1 MRCFIAI
8 EIPDEVKS
16 TLTML
21 QEELKKCGADVRWIA
36 PDNIHLTLKFI
47 GSVEEKEIS
56 KVMEIME
63 HICKRYSPFNL
74 ELKGMGIFP
83 NTKFPRVLWIG
94 VEDNT
99 TLKGLWEDIEKNMAK
114 IGFERENR
122 GFTAHLTLGRFRTS
136 EGKANLFPKGKV
148 NLLEIVKLHKG
159 NSFGII
165 EVRSVSLMRSE
176 LRPEG
181 ARYTKLAEVSL

>member
-8 EIPDEVKS
+8 EIPDEVKA
-16 TLTML
+16 TLIML

-36 PDNIHLTLKFI
+36 PDNIHLTLKFL

-56 KVMEIME
+56 RITEIME

-74 ELKGMGIFP
+74 EFKGMGIFP

-99 TLKGLWEDIEKNMAK
+99 TLKRLQEDIEKGIAE
-114 IGFERENR
+114 IGFGQEDRE
-122 GFTAHLTLGRFRTS
+122 FTAHLTLGRFRAS
-136 EGKANLFPKGKV
+136 KGKA
-148 NLLEIVKLHKG
+148 NLLEIVKLHKD
-159 NSFGII
+159 NSFCRI
-165 EVRSVSLMRSE
+165 EVKSVSLMRSE
-176 LRPEG
+176 LRPDG
-181 ARYTKLAEVSL
+181 ARYTKLAEVSLTL